1 MGKYRKKVQ
10 VIVLLAVLII
20 GGYAIFQTFQSND
33 RNELIKVGHMAP
45 DFRLASLNNEPI
57 ANSDYIGTPLVINFW
72 GTFCEPCIREIPS
85 FQNQYEKWHEQGLEI
100 IGINLSEDS
109 LTVANYVRKFN
120 MTYTVV
126 RDVDRKTEK
135 KYGLRSYPTTFFVK
149 ADGTLQAAVVGE
161 MTEKQIEEHI
171 KQLMLSK

>member
-10 VIVLLAVLII
+10 VVVLLAVLII
-20 GGYAIFQTFQSND
+20 GGYAIFQSFQNNDSN
-33 RNELIKVGHMAP
+33 NLIKVGQPAP
-45 DFRLASLNNEPI
+45 DFRLANLNNE
-57 ANSDYIGTPLVINFW
+57 AVALSDYIGTPLVINFW

-85 FQNQYEKWHEQGLEI
+85 FQNQYEKWNEQGLEI
-100 IGINLSEDS
+100 VGINLSEDS
-109 LTVANYVRKFN
+109 LTVSNYVRKFN
-120 MTYTVV
+120 MTYAVV

-135 KYGLRSYPTTFFVK
+135 KYGLRSYPTTFFVN

-171 KQLMLSK
+171 QQIMQ

>member
-10 VIVLLAVLII
+10 VVVLLAVLII
-20 GGYAIFQTFQSND
+20 GGYAIFQSFQNNDSN
-33 RNELIKVGHMAP
+33 NLIKIGQTAP
-45 DFRLASLNNEPI
+45 DFRLANLNNEPV
-57 ANSDYIGTPLVINFW
+57 ALSDYIGTPLVINFW

-85 FQNQYEKWHEQGLEI
+85 FQNQYEKWNEQGLEI

-109 LTVANYVRKFN
+109 LTVSNYVRKFN
-120 MTYTVV
+120 MTYPVV

-149 ADGTLQAAVVGE
+149 SDGTLQAAVVGE

-171 KQLMLSK
+171 QQLMQ